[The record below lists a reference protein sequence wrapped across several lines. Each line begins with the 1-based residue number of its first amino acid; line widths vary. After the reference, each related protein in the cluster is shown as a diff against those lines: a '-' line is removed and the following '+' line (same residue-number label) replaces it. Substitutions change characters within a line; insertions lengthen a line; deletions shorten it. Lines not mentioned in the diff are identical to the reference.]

1 MGRLP
6 GEFGN
11 RKITFRVPF
20 NMPGELVLDG
30 GQLGLQFPEATFLHN
45 QDKPF
50 EIHRL
55 IPRVTALDVNNLYYV
70 TLQPSLDALFSCTRL
85 RIFDVSKN
93 ENLTK
98 NAQLLSTLCKG
109 TNERSWEFA
118 EPYTLVRS
126 EGLQITVDNLGT
138 AAIFGGVYSKSR
150 IEITFQGF
158 LIQIAP
164 PTADR

>member
-6 GEFGN
+6 TEFGN

-20 NMPGELVLDG
+20 TMPGELILDS

-50 EIHRL
+50 EIHRA
-55 IPRVTALDVNNLYYV
+55 IPRVTALDTNSLYYI
-70 TLQPSLDALFSCTRL
+70 TAQPSIDALFACTRI

-98 NAQLLSTLCKG
+98 NAQLLSTMCKG
-109 TNERSWEFA
+109 TTERSWEWA
-118 EPYTLVRS
+118 EPYTLVRG
-126 EGLQITVDNLGT
+126 EGFQVTVDNLAT
-138 AAIFGGVYSKSR
+138 AAIFGGAFAKTR
-150 IEITFQGF
+150 MELTFEGF
-158 LIQIAP
+158 LLQIAP
-164 PTADR
+164 PSADR